1 MSMLAGVL
9 AVACACSE
17 SMPEPTT
24 GAAGAG
30 APEAGAAASEAVIDR
45 ARPRVVVEGG
55 ELEGRW
61 AGANVRSFL
70 GIPYASPP
78 TGALRFRR
86 PEPHEGW
93 TALRDAGEFGGRC
106 PQLPAAINPRG
117 DTEDCLSLNV
127 WTPARTPGDRLPVMV
142 WIHGGGHTT
151 GSASERPVDPGTT
164 PLFSG
169 EPLSAGYG
177 VLVVTLNYRLGV
189 LGFLGHAALAAEGVA
204 PGNQGLWD
212 QRLALQW
219 VQQNIA
225 AFGGDPSNVTLF
237 GESAGSVDV
246 CLHVASPR
254 SRGLFHRAI
263 SQSGSCT
270 TRRRVASEAEVQGRE
285 LAAQLGCAAADELAC
300 LRSKPV
306 AELLDAAIATVATL
320 PWGPIVDGDFV
331 PEQPRALFDRGEIA
345 RVPYMLGSNTD
356 EGTGFVL
363 DALNVSETT
372 YLTELMARF
381 PPPVEEI
388 AQQYPASTFADAPN
402 PHFAALARAVGDAR
416 FVCAAH
422 DTALRAHAAGLAVH
436 LYNFDIPI
444 DGPDGVLGSVHAG
457 ELGFVFGTWP
467 AFTPETK
474 LVSDRM
480 LGYWSEFAR
489 AGDPNGGDRL
499 VWPAFTDRAN
509 VRINFGLQATLL
521 TDFRAA
527 ECAFWGRR
535 YEAAFASAAP

>member
-1 MSMLAGVL
+1 M
-9 AVACACSE
+9 
-17 SMPEPTT
+17 
-24 GAAGAG
+24 
-30 APEAGAAASEAVIDR
+30 
-45 ARPRVVVEGG
+45 
-55 ELEGRW
+55 
-61 AGANVRSFL
+61 
-70 GIPYASPP
+70 
-78 TGALRFRR
+78 
-86 PEPHEGW
+86 
-93 TALRDAGEFGGRC
+93 
-106 PQLPAAINPRG
+106 
-117 DTEDCLSLNV
+117 
-127 WTPARTPGDRLPVMV
+127 
-142 WIHGGGHTT
+142 
-151 GSASERPVDPGTT
+151 
-164 PLFSG
+164 
-169 EPLSAGYG
+169 
-177 VLVVTLNYRLGV
+177 LVVTLNYRLSV
-189 LGFLGHAALAAEGVA
+189 LGFLAHPALADEGVA

-212 QRLALQW
+212 QQLALQW

-270 TRRRVASEAEVQGRE
+270 TRRRVASEADAQGRE
-285 LAAQLGCAAADELAC
+285 LSARLGCTSADELAC

-306 AELLDAAIATVATL
+306 AELLDAASGAAATA

-363 DALNVSETT
+363 DALDVSETT
-372 YLTELMARF
+372 YLAQLMARF
-381 PPPVEEI
+381 PPPAEEI
-388 AQQYPASTFADAPN
+388 AQQYPASAFADAPN

-422 DTALRAHAAGLAVH
+422 DTALRAHAAGLPVY
-436 LYNFDIPI
+436 LYNFDIPV
-444 DGPDGVLGSVHAG
+444 DGPDGVLGSIHAG
-457 ELGFVFGTWP
+457 ELGFVFGTGP

-474 LVSDRM
+474 AVSDRM

-489 AGDPNGGDRL
+489 RGDPNGGDRL
-499 VWPAFTDRAN
+499 GWPAFTDTTN
-509 VRINFGLQATLL
+509 VRINFGLETTLL

-527 ECAFWGRR
+527 ECAFWRRR
-535 YEAAFASAAP
+535 YDAAFAPAAP